1 MGWDQLPEPAGPN
14 MQQIRWQLVLL
25 QKIEIREE
33 FRREAH
39 QGRKLRD
46 RISNEG
52 RVEV

>member
-1 MGWDQLPEPAGPN
+1 MDWDQLSQSAGSN

-25 QKIEIREE
+25 QRTQIREE

-52 RVEV
+52 